1 MLGKRGP
8 QRGLFEADT
17 AYGAFVGRDSFYGW
31 LASQRGELFRDEQ
44 FAGLYVLDNGRP
56 SVPPSLLAVALVL
69 QTYDG
74 VSDDEAKQRA
84 DYDLRWK
91 VALGVELD
99 ARPFAKSTLQEF
111 RAQLIVHDEQAAIF
125 QTSLELAKRR
135 GKFRTK
141 SGEQRK
147 LKVALDTTN
156 ILGRGAVKDTYNLL
170 GDGIIKLARALA
182 KLAGQPLAA
191 WAEEQGYG
199 RYLGPTSLKG
209 TAEIDWGDAGERR
222 RFLGAIVADADRLL
236 EQARV
241 ARTGLEAGSAAE
253 TALLEAAGLL
263 SRVLVQDVERREDGP
278 AIKEGV
284 AKDRLLSVHDPE
296 MRHGRKSAS
305 KRFDGHKAAVA
316 VDTDEPLITAVTVLP
331 GNAPDAEGALELIEQ
346 TEANTGCVV
355 DETLGDCAYGS
366 GETRQAFAAAGRPL
380 VAKVPSPSNQGCFPK
395 TAFVL
400 DLEATSATCP
410 AGQTSQDFRPSPT
423 GGGQFRFATA
433 VCEACPLRAQCVRG
447 VGGRTVAVHPQ
458 ERLLQEARAF
468 QASPAFAEYRRRRQ
482 MVEHRIARLVQLGI
496 RQARD
501 VGTPKVLFQ
510 LLMAAAVANLTYLAA
525 SASQSPGL
533 DSGAIGLLA
542 ASLGILL
549 VVLTGALGPRW
560 PADAPIAFK
569 SIRTSSRGRHLAPL
583 PTAFITPRL
592 SAGLLAGDCRRWRG
606 RSHAR

>member
-31 LASQRGELFRDEQ
+31 LASQRGELFQDEA

-74 VSDDEAKQRA
+74 VSDEEAKQRA

-111 RAQLIVHDEQAAIF
+111 RAQLIVHEEQAAIF

-147 LKVALDTTN
+147 LKVALDTSN

-170 GDGIIKLARALA
+170 GDGIVKLARVLA
-182 KLAGQPLAA
+182 KQSGQPLAV
-191 WAEEQGYG
+191 WAEANGYG
-199 RYLGPTSLKG
+199 RYVGQTSLKG
-209 TAEIDWGDAGERR
+209 TAEIDWGDASERR
-222 RFLGAIVADADRLL
+222 RFLGEIVSDADRLL

-241 ARTGLEAGSAAE
+241 ARAGLEAGSAAE
-253 TALLEAAGLL
+253 ATLLEAAGLL

-278 AIKEGV
+278 AIKQGV

-316 VDTDEPLITAVTVLP
+316 VDTDEPLIVAVEILA
-331 GNAPDAEGALELIEQ
+331 GNAPDAEGALKLVEQ
-346 TEANTGCVV
+346 TEANTGCTV
-355 DETLGDCAYGS
+355 EATMGDCAYGS
-366 GETRQAFAAAGRPL
+366 GETRQAFADAGRTI
-380 VAKVPSPSNQGCFPK
+380 VAKVPTSSNQGCFPK

-410 AGQTSQDFRPSPT
+410 AGQTTQDFTPRPT
-423 GGGQFRFATA
+423 GGGQFRFAA
-433 VCEACPLRAQCVRG
+433 SVCAACPLRTQCVRG
-447 VGGRTVAVHPQ
+447 AGGRTVAVHPQ
-458 ERLLQEARAF
+458 ERLLQEARAL
-468 QASPAFAEYRRRRQ
+468 QASPAFADYRRRRQ
-482 MVEHRIARLVQLGI
+482 IVEHRIARLVQLGI

-501 VGTPKVLFQ
+501 VGTPKVRFQ

-525 SASQSPGL
+525 TTSQPTDPHL
-533 DSGAIGLLA
+533 AALGLL
-542 ASLGILL
+542 LGLVGLLL
-549 VVLTGALGPRW
+549 VVRTGAPGLTW
-560 PADAPIAFK
+560 PADPPLAWRSP
-569 SIRTSSRGRHLAPL
+569 RTASRARHLSLL
-583 PTAFITPRL
+583 PSPFIRP
-592 SAGLLAGDCRRWRG
+592 GCRPG
-606 RSHAR
+606 F

>member
-1 MLGKRGP
+1 MLGRRGP

-56 SVPPSLLAVALVL
+56 SVPPSVLAVALVL

-99 ARPFAKSTLQEF
+99 VRPFAKSTLQEF
-111 RAQLIVHDEQAAIF
+111 RAQLIVHEEQAAIF
-125 QTSLELAKRR
+125 RTSLELAKRR

-141 SGEQRK
+141 TGEQRK

-170 GDGIIKLARALA
+170 GDGIVKLARVLA
-182 KLAGQPLAA
+182 KLSGQPLAV
-191 WAEEQGYG
+191 WAAEQGYA
-199 RYLGPTSLKG
+199 RYVGPTSLKG
-209 TAEIDWGDAGERR
+209 TAEIDWGDASERR
-222 RFLGAIVADADRLL
+222 RFLGEIVADADRLL

-241 ARTGLEAGSAAE
+241 ARTDLEAGSAAE
-253 TALLEAAGLL
+253 ATLVEAAGLL
-263 SRVLVQDVERREDGP
+263 SRVLVQDIERPEDGP
-278 AIKEGV
+278 AIKQGV

-305 KRFDGHKAAVA
+305 KRFDGHKAAIV
-316 VDTDEPLITAVTVLP
+316 VDTDEPIITAVTVLA
-331 GNAPDAEGALELIEQ
+331 GNAPDAEGALALIEQ
-346 TEANTGCVV
+346 TEANTGCAV
-355 DETLGDCAYGS
+355 DETMGDCAYGS
-366 GETRQAFAAAGRPL
+366 GETRQAFAEAGRTL
-380 VAKVPSPSNQGCFPK
+380 VAKVPTPSNQGCFPK

-400 DLEATSATCP
+400 DLEATGATCP
-410 AGQTSQDFRPSPT
+410 AGQTTQDFKPSPD
-423 GGGQFRFATA
+423 GGGQFRFDVT
-433 VCEACPLRAQCVRG
+433 VCAACPLRARCVRG

-458 ERLLQEARAF
+458 ERLLRDARAL

-482 MVEHRIARLVQLGI
+482 RVEHRIARLVQLGI

-525 SASQSPGL
+525 ATQPSGL
-533 DSGAIGLLA
+533 DSAALGLLA
-542 ASLGILL
+542 AIQGLLL
-549 VVLTGALGPRW
+549 VVLSRPLDPRW
-560 PADAPIAFK
+560 SGETPDLLSPT
-569 SIRTSSRGRHLAPL
+569 RTSSRSRLL
-583 PTAFITPRL
+583 TLQPTAFSSP
-592 SAGLLAGDCRRWRG
+592 GCRPDF
-606 RSHAR
+606 

>member
-31 LASQRGELFRDEQ
+31 LASQRGELFRDEE

-111 RAQLIVHDEQAAIF
+111 RAQLIVHAEQAAIF
-125 QTSLELAKRR
+125 RKSLELAQRR

-170 GDGIIKLARALA
+170 GDGILKLARVLA
-182 KLAGQPLAA
+182 KLAGQPLGA
-191 WAEEQGYG
+191 WAEAQGYG
-199 RYLGPTSLKG
+199 RYVGRTSLKG
-209 TAEIDWGDAGERR
+209 TAEIDWSDASERR
-222 RFLGAIVADADRLL
+222 RFLGEIVSDADRLL

-253 TALLEAAGLL
+253 ATLLEAAGLL

-278 AIKEGV
+278 ALTQGV

-305 KRFDGHKAAVA
+305 KRFNGHKAAIV
-316 VDTDEPLITAVTVLP
+316 VDTDEPIITAVAVLA
-331 GNAPDAEGALELIEQ
+331 GNAPDAEGALDLIEQ
-346 TEANTGCVV
+346 TEANTGCAV
-355 DETLGDCAYGS
+355 DETMGDCAYGS
-366 GETRQAFAAAGRPL
+366 GETRQAFAEAGRTI
-380 VAKVPSPSNQGCFPK
+380 VAKVPNPSNQGCFPK

-400 DLEATSATCP
+400 DLEAMSATCP
-410 AGQTSQDFRPSPT
+410 AGQTTRDFKPSPA
-423 GGGQFRFATA
+423 GGGQFRFAAA

-447 VGGRTVAVHPQ
+447 RGGRTVTVHPQ
-458 ERLLQEARAF
+458 ERLLQQARAF

-501 VGTPKVLFQ
+501 IGTPKVLFQ

-525 SASQSPGL
+525 SATQPSDPDL
-533 DSGAIGLLA
+533 AALGLLA
-542 ASLGILL
+542 ALLGLLL
-549 VVLTGALGPRW
+549 VVLTPTLDPSELANAL
-560 PADAPIAFK
+560 IAFR
-569 SIRTSSRGRHLAPL
+569 STRPRSRGRLRSTL
-583 PTAFITPRL
+583 PTASVSPGSRPGF
-592 SAGLLAGDCRRWRG
+592 
-606 RSHAR
+606 